1 MRPIRILIALLC
13 LVAGVAV
20 GALNPKV
27 VEIDLGLAIL
37 RPTLGLALL
46 ASLLVGAIA
55 GGLAIMVSV
64 LLPLRQRRQPGA
76 ARPRDTDAN

>member
-1 MRPIRILIALLC
+1 MRPIRILVAMLC
-13 LVAGVAV
+13 LLAGVMV
-20 GALNPKV
+20 GALNPQM
-27 VEIDLGLAIL
+27 VEVDLGLAML

-46 ASLLVGAIA
+46 ACLLLGAIA

-64 LLPLRQRRQPGA
+64 LLPLRQRRRLDA

>member
-20 GALNPKV
+20 GALNPQV
-27 VEIDLGLAIL
+27 VELDLGLVVL

-46 ASLLVGAIA
+46 SSLLLGAIA

-64 LLPLRQRRQPGA
+64 LLPLRARRCGEA
-76 ARPRDTDAN
+76 ARPRATDAN